1 MYAMTEIEL
10 SRLHREDVA
19 RQVENN
25 RLARQLRAARHGMAD
40 GNWNALRGRLFAW
53 IPRKG
58 QTAGC

>member
-25 RLARQLRAARHGMAD
+25 RLARQLRAARSRMAS
-40 GNWNALRGRLFAW
+40 GTGNALLGRVFAW
-53 IPRKG
+53 SQQG
-58 QTAGC
+58 ELTAEY